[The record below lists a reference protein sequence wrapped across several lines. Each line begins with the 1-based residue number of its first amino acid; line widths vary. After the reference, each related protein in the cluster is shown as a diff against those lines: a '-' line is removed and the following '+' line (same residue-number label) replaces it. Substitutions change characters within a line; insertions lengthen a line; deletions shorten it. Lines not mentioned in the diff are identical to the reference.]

1 MQALGSQT
9 QITQAFGQE
18 APKAVGDYAKEKTK
32 PYEYAQMVEGQLTDA
47 LTKTT
52 DPEQRQA
59 ILSNLAKVQA
69 YKQQHEQDYNNW
81 KEGGAYRVAAHTAI
95 GALGGGTVQS
105 ALTAGG
111 TAAAA
116 PMITEVEK
124 KIADNLAKQGIDATT
139 AGSIANSLT
148 GLTLTGIGASA
159 GLDMSSMA
167 TAVNIDANNRQL
179 HPDEMEV
186 IKKLAPDYAVKENIS
201 IDEAKRRLVRGAL
214 YNIDA
219 SWRSTIDHIYEDN
232 SQEIAYY
239 SHAYNYLLQKTK
251 GNSYGAFSSD
261 SLPEV
266 DFVLKKYS
274 DPKAQYYLGTVSQG
288 EMFTATPEDFNNSK
302 LFLNTAFNDNSTMQM
317 YDDYANMRLGDDV
330 KLPTIIKQGVINGAV
345 YGTGLIVG
353 TKNAV
358 TDLKNT
364 AESLSNLK
372 PEDIANVPVTF
383 ATNALVTGMEVV
395 DAVKNPKETFNKI
408 SDTLGAVKES
418 LKDEANYQKLLWLQY
433 NDAPNYYQAGKVT
446 GEYGIPAAATEGVGL
461 AASRGISAGSK
472 LLNEGAKATADTLT
486 PRPALVTGAI
496 GSDGATAVTGL
507 PNGAKTASGSGAA
520 AGAILSVGD
529 APGGT
534 YTQNPDGS
542 HTGSGGGRATST
554 GKFDENGEE
563 IYQRGSGGYYIV
575 DKNGIQRSV
584 KSPNEHGNTLG
595 DQPAELYCLECR
607 RTGEVLKYG
616 ETTHGED
623 RYGVGNQKRYS
634 TDYLEENNAE
644 YKKLDSGTKTDMHKK
659 QTELINEYK
668 DENGGVRPP
677 LNKSD
682 Y

>member
-1 MQALGSQT
+1 M
-9 QITQAFGQE
+9 
-18 APKAVGDYAKEKTK
+18 
-32 PYEYAQMVEGQLTDA
+32 LT
-47 LTKTT
+47 
-52 DPEQRQA
+52 
-59 ILSNLAKVQA
+59 N
-69 YKQQHEQDYNNW
+69 
-81 KEGGAYRVAAHTAI
+81 TA
-95 GALGGGTVQS
+95 
-105 ALTAGG
+105 
-111 TAAAA
+111 
-116 PMITEVEK
+116 
-124 KIADNLAKQGIDATT
+124 
-139 AGSIANSLT
+139 
-148 GLTLTGIGASA
+148 
-159 GLDMSSMA
+159 
-167 TAVNIDANNRQL
+167 
-179 HPDEMEV
+179 
-186 IKKLAPDYAVKENIS
+186 
-201 IDEAKRRLVRGAL
+201 
-214 YNIDA
+214 
-219 SWRSTIDHIYEDN
+219 
-232 SQEIAYY
+232 
-239 SHAYNYLLQKTK
+239 
-251 GNSYGAFSSD
+251 
-261 SLPEV
+261 LPEV

-274 DPKAQYYLGTVSQG
+274 NPKAQYYLGTVSQG
-288 EMFTATPEDFNNSK
+288 EMFTATLEDFNNSR

-353 TKNAV
+353 TKNV
-358 TDLKNT
+358 VKDFKNT

-408 SDTLGAVKES
+408 SDTLDAVKES
-418 LKDEANYQKLLWLQY
+418 LQNEANYQKLLWLQY

-446 GEYGIPAAATEGVGL
+446 GEYVLPAVATEGGSL
-461 AASRGISAGSK
+461 AASKGISAGGK
-472 LLNEGAKATADTLT
+472 LLNEGVQATADALT
-486 PRPALVTGAI
+486 PRPALPTGAI
-496 GSDGATAVTGL
+496 GSDGATAITGL

-529 APGGT
+529 APEGT

-563 IYQRGSGGYYIV
+563 IYQRDSGSYYIV
-575 DKNGIQRSV
+575 DENGIQRSV

>member
-1 MQALGSQT
+1 
-9 QITQAFGQE
+9 
-18 APKAVGDYAKEKTK
+18 
-32 PYEYAQMVEGQLTDA
+32 
-47 LTKTT
+47 
-52 DPEQRQA
+52 
-59 ILSNLAKVQA
+59 
-69 YKQQHEQDYNNW
+69 
-81 KEGGAYRVAAHTAI
+81 
-95 GALGGGTVQS
+95 
-105 ALTAGG
+105 
-111 TAAAA
+111 
-116 PMITEVEK
+116 
-124 KIADNLAKQGIDATT
+124 
-139 AGSIANSLT
+139 
-148 GLTLTGIGASA
+148 
-159 GLDMSSMA
+159 MSSCLMFGKC
-167 TAVNIDANNRQL
+167 NKGWSDA
-179 HPDEMEV
+179 
-186 IKKLAPDYAVKENIS
+186 Y
-201 IDEAKRRLVRGAL
+201 
-214 YNIDA
+214 
-219 SWRSTIDHIYEDN
+219 
-232 SQEIAYY
+232 
-239 SHAYNYLLQKTK
+239 
-251 GNSYGAFSSD
+251 
-261 SLPEV
+261 
-266 DFVLKKYS
+266 
-274 DPKAQYYLGTVSQG
+274 
-288 EMFTATPEDFNNSK
+288 
-302 LFLNTAFNDNSTMQM
+302 
-317 YDDYANMRLGDDV
+317 
-330 KLPTIIKQGVINGAV
+330 
-345 YGTGLIVG
+345 
-353 TKNAV
+353 
-358 TDLKNT
+358 
-364 AESLSNLK
+364 
-372 PEDIANVPVTF
+372 DIANVPVTF

-418 LKDEANYQKLLWLQY
+418 LQDEANYQKLLWLQY

-542 HTGSGGGRATST
+542 NTGSGGGRATST

-634 TDYLEENNAE
+634 TDYLEENNADRTYALSKE
-644 YKKLDSGTKTDMHKK
+644 SM
-659 QTELINEYK
+659 IC
-668 DENGGVRPP
+668 
-677 LNKSD
+677 
-682 Y
+682 